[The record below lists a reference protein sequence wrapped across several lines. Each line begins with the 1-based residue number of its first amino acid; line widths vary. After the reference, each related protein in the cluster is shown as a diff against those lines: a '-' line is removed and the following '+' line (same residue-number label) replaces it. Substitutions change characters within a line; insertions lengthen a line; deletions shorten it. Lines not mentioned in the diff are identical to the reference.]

1 MDLKNKLKKKDV
13 LLVKIEGNNYSKA
26 VLQATKELSEKKV
39 CYVTMNKTHSS
50 LEETFSDKG
59 LNMKHFFFIDAISGS
74 IKEVKQNKKRAYFIS
89 SPSSLTEL
97 SLAISKFLERGFDY
111 MIFDSVNNLLTYH
124 NINTAE
130 RFLNRITNESKEN
143 GTKTILFALK
153 IKEQEE
159 LINKVST
166 FVDETINLEEGQ

>member
-1 MDLKNKLKKKDV
+1 MNFKNKLEKNDI
-13 LLVKIEGNNYSKA
+13 LLVKIGSNNYSKA

-39 CYVTMNKTHSS
+39 CYITMNKTYSS

-59 LNMKHFFFIDAISGS
+59 LDMNHIFFIDAISGS
-74 IKEVKQNKKRAYFIS
+74 IKEVKQNEKRVYFIS

-97 SLAISKFLERGFDY
+97 SLAISKFLEKGFDY
-111 MIFDSVNNLLTYH
+111 VIFDSVNNLLTYH
-124 NINTAE
+124 NMNTAE

-143 GTKTILFALK
+143 GTKTIFFALK

-166 FVDETINLEEGQ
+166 FVDETINLEERQ